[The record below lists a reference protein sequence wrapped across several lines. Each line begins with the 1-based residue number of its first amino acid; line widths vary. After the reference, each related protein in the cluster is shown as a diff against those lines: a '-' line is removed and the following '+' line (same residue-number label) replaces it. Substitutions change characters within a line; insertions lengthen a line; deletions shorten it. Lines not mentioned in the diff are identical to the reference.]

1 MSDLIDA
8 LQLTGATLSFDAIGG
23 GRLVS
28 QTLTAM
34 EAAASASS
42 TQYSRYGSTTHKQAY
57 IYGGLDPSPTV
68 LTRSFGFAWSL
79 GGWLLNSFLQ
89 SLDAVSVQELRERVA
104 AGLTTTFLSHYTQ
117 EVSLAQALQ
126 PEAITAYSK
135 QATGEKFL
143 ITPNQA
149 R

>member
-1 MSDLIDA
+1 
-8 LQLTGATLSFDAIGG
+8 
-23 GRLVS
+23 
-28 QTLTAM
+28 
-34 EAAASASS
+34 
-42 TQYSRYGSTTHKQAY
+42 
-57 IYGGLDPSPTV
+57 
-68 LTRSFGFAWSL
+68 
-79 GGWLLNSFLQ
+79 LQ